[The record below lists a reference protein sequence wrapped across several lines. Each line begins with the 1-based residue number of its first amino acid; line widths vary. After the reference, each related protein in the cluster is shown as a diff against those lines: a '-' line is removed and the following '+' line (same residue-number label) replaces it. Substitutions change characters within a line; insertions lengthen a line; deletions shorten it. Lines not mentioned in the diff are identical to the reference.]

1 MVRSGGDKLEG
12 RTPPSP
18 VPAKEPLQEKLQE
31 KNSGERKSST
41 DKPQPRRPP
50 VPHKPSRIPSTGNRP
65 TVMDVAQVWSQHE
78 GQGSHDVASP
88 RSASP
93 SSPFESHPVQAVG
106 TQLGLDRQMELKKE
120 REREQEPPE
129 VDVKA
134 TIAGWSI
141 QTSNPASSIVE
152 TLRESEKEKDAPL
165 KLPDL
170 LSPAEKRKSSW
181 EKYSEFIMPP
191 LEEEWTPVPTPTP
204 TFNKPPEVPAEPK
217 EEPFASIPGS
227 IRPVESKVD
236 FLPIDLLSRTLD
248 PESKVT
254 KVAPT
259 DLITFG
265 KRIEL
270 FLVRV

>member
-1 MVRSGGDKLEG
+1 MVRNGAEKPED

-18 VPAKEPLQEKLQE
+18 VPAKESLHEKLQE
-31 KNSGERKSST
+31 RNSGERKSST

-106 TQLGLDRQMELKKE
+106 TQPGLDHQMELNE
-120 REREQEPPE
+120 REQEQEPPE

-134 TIAGWSI
+134 AIVGWGI
-141 QTSNPASSIVE
+141 QTSTPASSTVE
-152 TLRESEKEKDAPL
+152 TLRESEKEKDTPL

-204 TFNKPPEVPAEPK
+204 TFNKPPEVPVGPK
-217 EEPFASIPGS
+217 EEPVASIPESG
-227 IRPVESKVD
+227 RHVGSKVD
-236 FLPIDLLSRTLD
+236 YLPIDLLSTTLD
-248 PESKVT
+248 PERKVT
-254 KVAPT
+254 KVALT

-265 KRIEL
+265 KRVEL
-270 FLVRV
+270 FLARV